1 LICGASDFF
10 FLTKTK
16 LYMKAFQIYFI
27 VKTILNSNKKVY
39 TYNQINPQLYV
50 LLNEKRVINN
60 N

>member
-1 LICGASDFF
+1 
-10 FLTKTK
+10 
-16 LYMKAFQIYFI
+16 MKAFQIYFI

>member
-1 LICGASDFF
+1 MAHQIFV

>member
-39 TYNQINPQLYV
+39 TYNQIKTNNKIVKIKRQL
-50 LLNEKRVINN
+50 
-60 N
+60 